1 MWDKKPQYWPHGYIA
16 EGVLDI
22 TGPKYLFLV
31 INDFNNNVHN
41 KYTSLVKSSISMPA
55 SNILARISM
64 PYGVN
69 EIGYDDTS
77 DLIPK
82 TREYF
87 GPVRI
92 EKLHIQLVDEFG
104 RIVDLNNNDFSLLLD
119 FQCLYNL

>member
-1 MWDKKPQYWPHGYIA
+1 
-16 EGVLDI
+16 
-22 TGPKYLFLV
+22 
-31 INDFNNNVHN
+31 
-41 KYTSLVKSSISMPA
+41 MPT

-104 RIVDLNNNDFSLLLD
+104 RIIDLNNNDFSLLLD